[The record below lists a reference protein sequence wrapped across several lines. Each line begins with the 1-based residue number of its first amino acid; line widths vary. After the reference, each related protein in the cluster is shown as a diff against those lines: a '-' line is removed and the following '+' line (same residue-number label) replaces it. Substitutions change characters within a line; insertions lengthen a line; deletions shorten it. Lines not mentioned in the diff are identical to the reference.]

1 MRAPRPR
8 AGAAAVWHSPC
19 ITTRPMNRARE
30 RDPQSGFTI
39 IELLIVVAVIGIL
52 VAVAVPNLIG
62 AIQRSRQS
70 RTVADIRMISEGI
83 EAYQNDHSFYPVVAD
98 GSVADLADDLRIYI
112 RRFNE
117 LDGWNQ
123 PIFYS
128 SEGLHYTVI
137 SFGWD
142 GHSTLP
148 YVDGPTSSY
157 DADIVFT
164 DGTFLQWPEGPQ
176 GQ

>member
-1 MRAPRPR
+1 L
-8 AGAAAVWHSPC
+8 
-19 ITTRPMNRARE
+19 
-30 RDPQSGFTI
+30 

-52 VAVAVPNLIG
+52 VAIAIPNLIG

-83 EAYQNDHSFYPVVAD
+83 EAYQNDHSFYPVVD
-98 GSVADLADDLRIYI
+98 NGTVADLADDLEIYI
-112 RRFNE
+112 RRFNHA
-117 LDGWNQ
+117 DGWNQ
-123 PIFYS
+123 PIFYES
-128 SEGLHYTVI
+128 DGSHYTVI

-148 YVDGPTSSY
+148 YVTGPTSSF
-157 DADIVFT
+157 DADIVFN

-176 GQ
+176 SQ